1 MENIYKQNLSNALN
15 MKSSSLFI
23 VLSFTF
29 FMAACGGSPTDKQGK
44 AIEATGEKPH
54 EGFSFDLAQ
63 HEITYAEANVLIDNY
78 CKSVIY
84 AENPQSPPVM
94 VSKADFRRINVNA
107 FKLAFPQ
114 DDEENRTAIRITLGL
129 NIPGKR
135 LEYYLSPVKFGPLQL
150 GDEDEGA
157 VDFLPADTAKAG
169 TFDFLKN
176 EAVFHVKGDGSLARL
191 TYESDEWKSME
202 DYWKAYKSAVF
213 FKGENSEK
221 LTPYIPGKSTRSIL
235 IPTQVVYS
243 LIESQKPD
251 MLRLT
256 SVIHF
261 FDQETQS
268 AIVKEAR
275 HSIVFSGN
283 TAAPLQ
289 IEKQL
294 TSKTLAELMQEYN
307 SGCTSGRLTPTIKK
321 RYQFSDLSPEELAFI
336 DLKLKKNSSEQF
348 GIAANYAQLCPAK
361 CLQLVGTFE
370 PTQRVLRLKGMVK

>member
-1 MENIYKQNLSNALN
+1 MENIYKPNLSNALK

-23 VLSFTF
+23 ILVFTF
-29 FMAACGGSPTDKQGK
+29 FLAACGGSPTDKQGK
-44 AIEATGEKPH
+44 VPEATGEKP
-54 EGFSFDLAQ
+54 EVGFNFDLAQ
-63 HEITYAEANVLIDNY
+63 HEITYAQANVLIDNY

-84 AENPQSPPVM
+84 AANPQSPPVM

-114 DDEENRTAIRITLGL
+114 DDEENKTAIRITLGL

-135 LEYYLSPVKFGPLQL
+135 LEYYLSPVIFGPLQL

-157 VDFLPADTAKAG
+157 VDFSPVDTAKAG

-213 FKGENSEK
+213 FKGENSAK

-235 IPTQVVYS
+235 IPTQVVYN

-261 FDQETQS
+261 FEKETKDSS
-268 AIVKEAR
+268 AKEAR

-283 TAAPLQ
+283 AATQLQ
-289 IEKQL
+289 IDKQL
-294 TSKTLAELMQEYN
+294 TSKALADLLQEYN
-307 SGCTSGRLTPTIKK
+307 SGCLDEGLPKTIKK
-321 RYQFSDLSPEELAFI
+321 TYQFKDLSPEELAFI
-336 DLKLKKNSSEQF
+336 DLKLKKNSSELF
-348 GIAANYAQLCPAK
+348 GMAANYAQLCPAK
-361 CLQLVGTFE
+361 CLQLVGTFD